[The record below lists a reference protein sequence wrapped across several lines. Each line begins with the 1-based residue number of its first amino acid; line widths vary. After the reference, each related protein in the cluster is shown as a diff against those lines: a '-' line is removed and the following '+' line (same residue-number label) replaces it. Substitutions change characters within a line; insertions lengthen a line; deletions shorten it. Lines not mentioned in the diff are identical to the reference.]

1 MRPPSAMTTHRSP
14 LAELPPARRTLLLAL
29 RRAGEAGADEL
40 ADGLRITASAVRQ
53 QLRALAARELVVHR
67 DVAVGRGRPR
77 RLYALGP
84 RAQALFPSAHG
95 ELGSELL
102 AYVEDEDPELLG
114 RVFERR
120 RKARVLDAQARLG
133 GRDFA
138 GRVEELA
145 HILDEAGYLA
155 EFERRGDGTFRI
167 TEHNCAI
174 LAVARRHGHACTT
187 ELSFLREVLPGA
199 SVERVSHIVS
209 GGHACVYEIAPPPAA
224 AAA

>member
-1 MRPPSAMTTHRSP
+1 MSTNRSP
-14 LAELPPARRTLLLAL
+14 LAELGPARRALLLAL
-29 RRAGEAGADEL
+29 RRAGEATADEL
-40 ADGLRITASAVRQ
+40 GARLRITPSAVRQ
-53 QLRALAARELVVHR
+53 QLRGLVERELVTHR
-67 DVAVGRGRPR
+67 DERLGPGRPR

-84 RAQALFPSAHG
+84 AAQSLFPSAHG

-102 AYVEDEDPELLG
+102 GYVGDEDPALLE

-120 RKARVLDAQARLG
+120 RAARVTDAQARLA

-138 GRVEELA
+138 GRIEELA

-155 EFERRGDGTFRI
+155 DFERCADGTFRI

-187 ELSFLREVLPGA
+187 EISFLREVLPGA
-199 SVERVSHIVS
+199 RVERVSHIVS
-209 GGHACVYEIAPPPAA
+209 GGHACVYEIVPPAA

>member
-1 MRPPSAMTTHRSP
+1 MTQHRFP
-14 LAELPPARRTLLLAL
+14 LAELAPARRALVLTL
-29 RRAGEAGADEL
+29 RRAGEASAEQL
-40 ADGLRITASAVRQ
+40 AAALRITPSAVRQ
-53 QLRALAARELVVHR
+53 QMRALAARDLVAHR
-67 DVAVGRGRPR
+67 DERGGPGRPR
-77 RLYALGP
+77 RLYRLGP
-84 RAQALFPSAHG
+84 AAQGLFPSAHG

-102 AYVEDEDPELLG
+102 SYVEDEDPALLE

-120 RKARVLDAQARLG
+120 RAARVVDARARLA

-145 HILDEAGYLA
+145 RILDEAGYLA
-155 EFERRGDGTFRI
+155 DFECCADGSFRI

-199 SVERVSHIVS
+199 RVERVSHIVS
-209 GGHACVYEIAPPPAA
+209 GGHACVYVIAPPAA

>member
-1 MRPPSAMTTHRSP
+1 MTTHRSP
-14 LAELPPARRTLLLAL
+14 LAQLGPARRALLVAL
-29 RRAGEAGADEL
+29 RREGEASAEAL
-40 ADGLRITASAVRQ
+40 AARLHVTPSAVRQ
-53 QLRALAARELVVHR
+53 QLRALAERELVVHR
-67 DVAVGRGRPR
+67 DERRGPGRPR

-84 RAQALFPSAHG
+84 QAQGLFPSAHG

-102 AYVEDEDPELLG
+102 SYVEDEDPALLA

-120 RKARVLDAQARLG
+120 RRARVADAESRLE

-145 HILDEAGYLA
+145 RILDEAGYLA
-155 EFERRGDGTFRI
+155 EFERCADGTYRI

-199 SVERVSHIVS
+199 RVERVSHIVS
-209 GGHACVYEIAPPPAA
+209 GGHACIYVVAPAA
-224 AAA
+224 AAAA

>member
-1 MRPPSAMTTHRSP
+1 MSTNRSP
-14 LAELPPARRTLLLAL
+14 LAQLGPARRALLLAM
-29 RRAGEAGADEL
+29 RRVGEASAEEL
-40 ADGLRITASAVRQ
+40 ALRLRITPSAVRQ
-53 QLRALAARELVVHR
+53 QLRSLADRELVTHR
-67 DVAVGRGRPR
+67 DERPGPGRPR
-77 RLYALGP
+77 RLYSLGP
-84 RAQALFPSAHG
+84 AAQALFPSAHG

-102 AYVEDEDPELLG
+102 AYVEDEDPALLE

-120 RKARVLDAQARLG
+120 RAARVVDAQARLA

-138 GRVEELA
+138 GRIGELA
-145 HILDEAGYLA
+145 RILDEAGYLA
-155 EFERRGDGTFRI
+155 DFERCADGTFRI

-199 SVERVSHIVS
+199 SVERVSHIAS
-209 GGHACVYEIAPPPAA
+209 GGHACVYVIAPPAA

>member
-1 MRPPSAMTTHRSP
+1 MTMATNRSP
-14 LAELPPARRTLLLAL
+14 LAELAPARRTLLIAL
-29 RRAGEAGADEL
+29 RRAGEAGSEEL
-40 ADGLRITASAVRQ
+40 ADGLRITPSAVRQ
-53 QLRALAARELVVHR
+53 QLRALAVRELVVHR
-67 DVAVGRGRPR
+67 DVATGPGRPR
-77 RLYALGP
+77 RLYSLGP
-84 RAQALFPSAHG
+84 KAQALFPSAHG

-102 AYVEDEDPELLG
+102 AYIEDEDPALLG

-120 RKARVLDAQARLG
+120 RKARVLDAQGRLA

-145 HILDEAGYLA
+145 RILDEAGYLA
-155 EFERRGDGTFRI
+155 DFARRDDGSFRI

-199 SVERVSHIVS
+199 TVERVSHIVS
-209 GGHACVYEIAPPPAA
+209 GGHACVYVIVPPSSAA

>member
-1 MRPPSAMTTHRSP
+1 MSQHRYP
-14 LAELPPARRTLLLAL
+14 LAELGPARRALLVAL
-29 RRAGEAGADEL
+29 RRAGEAGAEDL
-40 ADGLRITASAVRQ
+40 AAVLRITPSAVRQ
-53 QLRALAARELVVHR
+53 QLRGLAERDVVVHR
-67 DVAVGRGRPR
+67 DERPGRGRPR
-77 RLYALGP
+77 RLYRLGP
-84 RAQALFPSAHG
+84 AAQALFPSAHG

-102 AYVEDEDPELLG
+102 SYVEDEDPALLE

-120 RKARVLDAQARLG
+120 RAARVADAQTRLA

-138 GRVEELA
+138 GRIAELA
-145 HILDEAGYLA
+145 RILDEAGYLA
-155 EFERRGDGTFRI
+155 DFERCADGTFRL

-199 SVERVSHIVS
+199 SVERVSHIAT
-209 GGHACVYEIAPPPAA
+209 GGHACVYVIAPPAA

>member
-1 MRPPSAMTTHRSP
+1 MTHPRPP
-14 LAELPPARRTLLLAL
+14 LAELGPARRALLLAL
-29 RRAGEAGADEL
+29 RRAGEACAEDL
-40 ADGLRITASAVRQ
+40 AARLHISPSAVRQ
-53 QLRALAARELVVHR
+53 QLRALAARDLVVHR
-67 DVAVGRGRPR
+67 EERPGPGRPR
-77 RLYALGP
+77 RLYSLAP
-84 RAQALFPSAHG
+84 TAQALFPSAQG

-102 AYVEDEDPELLG
+102 AYVEDEDPALLE

-120 RKARVLDAQARLG
+120 RAARVVDAEGRLA

-145 HILDEAGYLA
+145 RILDEAGYLA
-155 EFERRGDGTFRI
+155 EFERCPDGSFRI

-199 SVERVSHIVS
+199 HVERVSHIVS
-209 GGHACVYEIAPPPAA
+209 GGHACVYVVAPPQARAA
-224 AAA
+224 

>member
-1 MRPPSAMTTHRSP
+1 MEPEPAMTQPRSP
-14 LAELPPARRTLLLAL
+14 LTELGPARRALLLAL
-29 RRAGEAGADEL
+29 RRAGEAGAEDL
-40 ADGLRITASAVRQ
+40 ALRLRVTPSAVRQ
-53 QLRALAARELVVHR
+53 QLRTLAARDLVVHR
-67 DVAVGRGRPR
+67 DERPGPGRPR

-84 RAQALFPSAHG
+84 AAQALFPSAHG

-102 AYVEDEDPELLG
+102 AYVEDEDPALLE

-120 RKARVLDAQARLG
+120 RRARVVDAQARLA

-155 EFERRGDGTFRI
+155 DFERCPDGSFRI

-174 LAVARRHGHACTT
+174 LAVARRHGHACTS

-199 SVERVSHIVS
+199 GVERVSHIAS
-209 GGHACVYEIAPPPAA
+209 GGHACVYVVVPPAA

>member
-1 MRPPSAMTTHRSP
+1 MQHRSP
-14 LAELPPARRTLLLAL
+14 LAELAPARRTLVLAL
-29 RRAGEAGADEL
+29 RRAGEARAEDL
-40 ADGLRITASAVRQ
+40 AAGLGITPSAVRQ
-53 QLRALAARELVVHR
+53 QLRALAARDLVTHR
-67 DVAVGRGRPR
+67 DERTGPGRPR
-77 RLYALGP
+77 RLYSLGP
-84 RAQALFPSAHG
+84 AAQALFPSAQG

-102 AYVEDEDPELLG
+102 GYVEEEDPALLA

-120 RKARVLDAQARLG
+120 RAARVADAQARLAG
-133 GRDFA
+133 HDFA

-155 EFERRGDGTFRI
+155 RFERCADGSFRI

-174 LAVARRHGHACTT
+174 LAVARRHGHACST

-199 SVERVSHIVS
+199 RVERISHIVS
-209 GGHACVYEIAPPPAA
+209 GGHACVYTVQPPPAA